1 MNNTSP
7 TSPVD
12 GLHHV
17 TAIASD
23 AADNFRF
30 WTHVLGQRF
39 VKKTVNF
46 DDPGTYHL
54 YYGTRLGA
62 PGTAMTFFP
71 FPGVPRGRRGI
82 GETAATR
89 FSVPTS
95 SLAFWAGW
103 LEKNGAP
110 VREGENRFGDKSLI
124 TADPDGTV
132 IALIERDG
140 DTREPWATDAI
151 HADHAIRGFEGVTL
165 RLHDGA
171 RTRDVLTQA
180 LGYRE
185 AGSEGQAI
193 RYISTGGSHAG
204 TVDLIMSPGAPPA
217 GGGAGSVHH
226 VAFAVPDDEA
236 HALAREIIKGMGI
249 PVTPFIDRN
258 YFHSIYFREPGGVL
272 FEIATNNPGFTMDE
286 PEETLGQGLKLPPQ
300 HEHLRA
306 HLEATLKPLPQQ
318 GSDS

>member
-1 MNNTSP
+1 MASALPN
-7 TSPVD
+7 SPVD

-23 AADNFRF
+23 PAENFRF
-30 WTHVLGQRF
+30 WTRVLGQRF

-54 YYGTRLGA
+54 YYGTRVGA

-71 FPGVPRGRRGI
+71 FPSAPRGRHGI

-89 FSVPTS
+89 FSVPPD
-95 SLAFWAGW
+95 SLVFWAGW

-110 VREGENRFGDKSLI
+110 VREGENRFGDKSLV

-132 IALIERDG
+132 IALIERQG
-140 DTREPWATDAI
+140 DTREPWETADI
-151 HADHAIRGFEGVTL
+151 HPDHAIRGFEGVSL
-165 RLHDGA
+165 RLQDGA
-171 RTRDVLTQA
+171 RTHDVLTHA

-185 AGSEGQAI
+185 AGSEGHAT
-193 RYISTGGSHAG
+193 RYVSAGGSNAG
-204 TVDLIMSPGAPPA
+204 TVDLISAPGTPPA
-217 GGGAGSVHH
+217 HSGAGSVHH
-226 VAFAVPDDEA
+226 VAFAVPDDKT
-236 HALAREIIKGMGI
+236 HALAREIVSGMGI
-249 PVTPFIDRN
+249 QVTPFIDRN

-286 PEETLGQGLKLPPQ
+286 PEESLGEDLKLPPQ

-306 HLEATLKPLPQQ
+306 HLEATLKPLPQ
-318 GSDS
+318 

>member
-1 MNNTSP
+1 MATQDQA
-7 TSPVD
+7 SPVS

-23 AADNFRF
+23 AAANHRF

-39 VKKTVNF
+39 IKKTVNF
-46 DDPGTYHL
+46 DDPETYHL
-54 YYGTRLGA
+54 YYGTRVGA

-71 FPGVPRGRRGI
+71 WAGMGRGRQGH

-89 FSVPTS
+89 FSVPVGS
-95 SLAFWAGW
+95 VAFWRTW
-103 LEKNGAP
+103 LTANGAP
-110 VREGENRFGDKSLI
+110 IRDDKTRFGDTGLM

-140 DTREPWATDAI
+140 DTREPWTTADI
-151 HADHAIRGFEGVTL
+151 QADHAIRGFEGVTL
-165 RLHDGA
+165 RLPDGA
-171 RTRDVLTQA
+171 RTREVLTHA

-185 AGSEGQAI
+185 AGSDGNAL
-193 RYISTGGSHAG
+193 RYVSENADTAG
-204 TVDLIMSPGAPPA
+204 TVDLISMPGTAPAQP
-217 GGGAGSVHH
+217 GAGSVHH
-226 VAFAVPDDEA
+226 VAFAVSDDAA
-236 HALAREIIKGMGI
+236 HARAREIVADMGLA
-249 PVTPFIDRN
+249 VTPFIDRT

-286 PEETLGQGLKLPPQ
+286 PEGTLGQTLQLPPQ

-306 HLEATLKPLPQQ
+306 HLEATLTPLPA
-318 GSDS
+318 